1 MTGSGAERIA
11 RSNLVLGTA
20 LGGGGQGKVWAVEKR
35 LINRK
40 WPVAY
45 KEYKPDSQGQLRI
58 DALERMV
65 AFLPGQ
71 PHSVGQWLAEQAAWP
86 AALVTEGSQVRGFLM
101 RQIPDE
107 FFLTVQSGERKAR
120 GFEFLLNPLPYVN
133 KMVGTVTPR
142 QVFGLLLALADTLER
157 LHGLGV
163 VAGDLSPK
171 NLLFSLSGAR
181 PSCFLID
188 CDAMGLRGDWVLK
201 PVQTPGWQL
210 PDGEA
215 PETPEGD
222 RYKFALLAVRLFL
235 HEQHGRDVAALRRM
249 DGAVADLAKRGLSRT
264 AADRPALSDWLDPLR
279 RAFDSAP
286 LTWPAAAQAGPQTA
300 TGTTATKPQNATRP
314 TAGMP
319 TAGPGLFGAAT
330 GNTRPGGSRPAGP
343 HRSPAGPRGT
353 TVGGQVPSQTSGPF
367 PSGPFNPPRNATQR
381 TPSSGRTGTVVFW
394 IVLAIIALIVWQ
406 VATHSGSDS
415 SGSGSTSQSG
425 TGSTDTR
432 EAQATALHTLLAQN
446 TDRRHGVSDAVQS
459 MMNCSDLQENRQ
471 VFEDAADARA
481 SLVGKLDTLSLDQL
495 ADGLASDLNSAW
507 QSSEEADRAYVRVVD
522 DVSGNCS
529 TSAVTGSSAW
539 QDAVSASADA
549 TAAKKDFVAVWNPV
563 AREFGLETFAWSDL

>member
-1 MTGSGAERIA
+1 VTGSGAARIA
-11 RSNLVLGTA
+11 RSDLVLGTA

-35 LINRK
+35 LVNRK

-65 AFLPGQ
+65 AFLPER
-71 PHSVGQWLAEQAAWP
+71 PLPVGQWLAEHAAWP

-107 FFLTVQSGERKAR
+107 FFITLPSGDRKAA
-120 GFEFLLNPLPYVN
+120 GFEFLLNSLSYVN
-133 KMVGTVTPR
+133 MMVGNVTPR
-142 QVFGLLLALADTLER
+142 QVFGLLLSFADILER

-171 NLLFSLSGAR
+171 NLLFSLSGPR

-235 HEQHGRDVAALRRM
+235 HEQHGKDAAALRRM
-249 DGAVADLAKRGLSRT
+249 DGAVADLAERGLSRT
-264 AADRPALSDWLDPLR
+264 PTDRPALSDWLDPLR

-286 LTWPAAAQAGPQTA
+286 ETWLAAAQAGPQTA
-300 TGTTATKPQNATRP
+300 TGP
-314 TAGMP
+314 TAGTP
-319 TAGPGLFGAAT
+319 TAGPGLFGTAT
-330 GNTRPGGSRPAGP
+330 GSTRPGGSR
-343 HRSPAGPRGT
+343 PAGPRGT
-353 TVGGQVPSQTSGPF
+353 TVGGQVPPQTSGPF
-367 PSGPFNPPRNATQR
+367 PSGPFNPPRSAPQR
-381 TPSSGRTGTVVFW
+381 APSSGRAGAVAFW

-406 VATHSGSDS
+406 VATHSGGSSGGSSDS
-415 SGSGSTSQSG
+415 TGRPGI
-425 TGSTDTR
+425 GSTDTR
-432 EAQATALHTLLAQN
+432 AEQATALHTLLAQN
-446 TDRRHGVSDAVQS
+446 ADRRRGVSDAVQS

-481 SLVGKLDTLSLDQL
+481 GLVEKLDALTLDQL
-495 ADGLASDLNSAW
+495 ADDLAPDLHNAW

-522 DVSGNCS
+522 DVSGDCS

-563 AREFGLETFAWSDL
+563 AREFGLKTFAWSDL

>member
-1 MTGSGAERIA
+1 M
-11 RSNLVLGTA
+11 LGTA

-35 LINRK
+35 LVNRK

-65 AFLPGQ
+65 AFLPEQ
-71 PHSVGQWLAEQAAWP
+71 PHAVGQWLAEHAAWP
-86 AALVTEGSQVRGFLM
+86 AALVIEGSQVRGFLM

-107 FFLTVQSGERKAR
+107 FFITMPTGDRKAA
-120 GFEFLLNPLPYVN
+120 GFEFLLNSLTYVN
-133 KMVGTVTPR
+133 KMVGSVTPR
-142 QVFGLLLALADTLER
+142 QVFGLLLAFADTLER

-171 NLLFSLSGAR
+171 NLLFSLSGPR

-235 HEQHGRDVAALRRM
+235 HEQHGKDVAALRRM
-249 DGAVADLAKRGLSRT
+249 DATVADLAKRGLSRT
-264 AADRPALSDWLDPLR
+264 PADRPALSDWLDPLR

-286 LTWPAAAQAGPQTA
+286 LTWPGAAQAGPQTA
-300 TGTTATKPQNATRP
+300 TRP
-314 TAGMP
+314 TAGAP
-319 TAGPGLFGAAT
+319 TAGPGLSGAAT
-330 GNTRPGGSRPAGP
+330 GSTRPAGA
-343 HRSPAGPRGT
+343 RPAGPRGRGSTAGPQGT
-353 TVGGQVPSQTSGPF
+353 TVGGGQVPPQTSGPSS
-367 PSGPFNPPRNATQR
+367 SGPHNPPRSTPQR
-381 TPSSGRTGTVVFW
+381 APSSGRTGTVVAL
-394 IVLAIIALIVWQ
+394 IVLGIIALIVWQ
-406 VATHSGSDS
+406 IAAHM
-415 SGSGSTSQSG
+415 GSGSSGNSDGTSQSG

-432 EAQATALHTLLAQN
+432 EEQATALHTLLAQN
-446 TDRRHGVSDAVQS
+446 ADRRRGVSDAVQS
-459 MMNCSDLQENRQ
+459 MMNCTDLQQNRQ

-481 SLVGKLDTLSLDQL
+481 SLVKKLDTLTLDQL
-495 ADGLASDLNSAW
+495 ADDLATDLHNAW

-522 DVSGNCS
+522 DVSGDCS

-539 QDAVSASADA
+539 QDAASASAEA

-563 AREFGLETFAWSDL
+563 AQEFNLETFVWTDL

>member
-1 MTGSGAERIA
+1 MTGSGAARIA
-11 RSNLVLGTA
+11 RSDLVLGTA

-35 LINRK
+35 LVNRK

-45 KEYKPDSQGQLRI
+45 KEYKPESQGQLRI

-71 PHSVGQWLAEQAAWP
+71 PLAVGQWLAEHAAWP

-107 FFLTVQSGERKAR
+107 FFITMPSGDRKAA
-120 GFEFLLNPLPYVN
+120 GFEFLLNSLTYVN
-133 KMVGTVTPR
+133 LMVGDVTPR
-142 QVFGLLLALADTLER
+142 QFFGLLLAFADTLER

-171 NLLFSLSGAR
+171 NLLFSLSGPR

-235 HEQHGRDVAALRRM
+235 HEQHGKDVTALRRM
-249 DGAVADLAKRGLSRT
+249 DGAVADLAERGLSRSPT
-264 AADRPALSDWLDPLR
+264 DRPPLSDWLDPLR
-279 RAFDSAP
+279 HAFDSAP
-286 LTWPAAAQAGPQTA
+286 VTWPAAAQTGPQR
-300 TGTTATKPQNATRP
+300 ATRP
-314 TAGMP
+314 TAGAP
-319 TAGPGLFGAAT
+319 TT
-330 GNTRPGGSRPAGP
+330 
-343 HRSPAGPRGT
+343 GPRAA
-353 TVGGQVPSQTSGPF
+353 TVGGRVPPRTSGPF
-367 PSGPFNPPRNATQR
+367 PSGPHNPPRSTPQR
-381 TPSSGRTGTVVFW
+381 APSSGRAGAVVFG

-406 VATHSGSDS
+406 IATHSDSGS
-415 SGSGSTSQSG
+415 SGGSTGQSG
-425 TGSTDTR
+425 IGTTDTR
-432 EAQATALHTLLAQN
+432 EEQATALHTLLAQN
-446 TDRRHGVSDAVQS
+446 AGRRHGVSDAVQS
-459 MMNCSDLQENRQ
+459 MMNCSNLQENRQ

-481 SLVGKLDTLSLDQL
+481 GLVEKLDTLSLDQL
-495 ADGLASDLNSAW
+495 ADDLASDLHRAW

-522 DVSGNCS
+522 DVSRDCS

>member
-1 MTGSGAERIA
+1 MTGAGAARIA
-11 RSNLVLGTA
+11 RSDLVLGTA

-35 LINRK
+35 LVNRK

-71 PHSVGQWLAEQAAWP
+71 PLAVGQWLAEHAAWP
-86 AALVTEGSQVRGFLM
+86 AALVTEGAQVRGFLM

-107 FFLTVQSGERKAR
+107 FFITMPSGDRKAA
-120 GFEFLLNPLPYVN
+120 GFEFLLNPLTYVN
-133 KMVGTVTPR
+133 MMVGNVTPR
-142 QVFGLLLALADTLER
+142 QVFGLLLAFADTLER

-171 NLLFSLSGAR
+171 NLLFSLSGPR

-235 HEQHGRDVAALRRM
+235 HEQHGKDVAALRRM
-249 DGAVADLAKRGLSRT
+249 DGAVADLAERGLSRSPT
-264 AADRPALSDWLDPLR
+264 DRPSLSEWLDPLR
-279 RAFDSAP
+279 HAFDSAP
-286 LTWPAAAQAGPQTA
+286 VTWPAAAQAGPQTA
-300 TGTTATKPQNATRP
+300 TGTTAGAP
-314 TAGMP
+314 TAGAP
-319 TAGPGLFGAAT
+319 T
-330 GNTRPGGSRPAGP
+330 
-343 HRSPAGPRGT
+343 AGPRGT
-353 TVGGQVPSQTSGPF
+353 TAGGRVPPQTSGPF
-367 PSGPFNPPRNATQR
+367 PSGPHTPPRSTPQR
-381 TPSSGRTGTVVFW
+381 APSSGRAGAVVFC
-394 IVLAIIALIVWQ
+394 IMLAIIAQIVWQ
-406 VATHSGSDS
+406 IATHSDSGSSSGGSDS
-415 SGSGSTSQSG
+415 TSRSGIG
-425 TGSTDTR
+425 TTDTR
-432 EAQATALHTLLAQN
+432 EEQATALHTLLAQN
-446 TDRRHGVSDAVQS
+446 AGRRSGVSDAVQS

-471 VFEDAADARA
+471 VFEGAADARA
-481 SLVGKLDTLSLDQL
+481 GLVEKLDTLSLDQL
-495 ADGLASDLNSAW
+495 AGALASDLRRAW

-522 DVSGNCS
+522 DVSRDCS

-563 AREFGLETFAWSDL
+563 AREFDLETFAWSDL

>member
-1 MTGSGAERIA
+1 MTGSGAARIA
-11 RSNLVLGTA
+11 RSDLVLGTA

-35 LINRK
+35 LVNRK

-71 PHSVGQWLAEQAAWP
+71 PLAVGQWLAEHAAWP

-107 FFLTVQSGERKAR
+107 FLITMPSGDRKAA
-120 GFEFLLNPLPYVN
+120 GFEFLLNSLTYVN
-133 KMVGTVTPR
+133 KMVGNVTPR
-142 QVFGLLLALADTLER
+142 QVFGLLLAFADTLER

-171 NLLFSLSGAR
+171 NLLFSLSGPR

-235 HEQHGRDVAALRRM
+235 HEQHGKDAAALRRM
-249 DGAVADLAKRGLSRT
+249 DGAVADLAERGLSRT
-264 AADRPALSDWLDPLR
+264 PTDRPALSDWLDPLR

-286 LTWPAAAQAGPQTA
+286 VTWPAAAQAGPQTA
-300 TGTTATKPQNATRP
+300 TGP
-314 TAGMP
+314 TAGAP
-319 TAGPGLFGAAT
+319 TAGPGLFGTAT
-330 GNTRPGGSRPAGP
+330 SSTR
-343 HRSPAGPRGT
+343 PAGPRGT
-353 TVGGQVPSQTSGPF
+353 TVGGQVPPQTSGPF
-367 PSGPFNPPRNATQR
+367 PSGPYNPPRSTPQR
-381 TPSSGRTGTVVFW
+381 TPSSGRVGAVVFW

-406 VATHSGSDS
+406 IATHSDSGSS
-415 SGSGSTSQSG
+415 SGSSDSMSQSG
-425 TGSTDTR
+425 IGSTDTR
-432 EAQATALHTLLAQN
+432 EEQATVLHTLLAQN
-446 TDRRHGVSDAVQS
+446 TDRRRGVSDAVRS
-459 MMNCSDLQENRQ
+459 MMNCGDLQESRQ

-481 SLVGKLDTLSLDQL
+481 DLVEKLDRLSLDQL
-495 ADGLASDLNSAW
+495 AGDLASDLHSAW
-507 QSSEEADRAYVRVVD
+507 QSSEEADRSYVRVVD

-539 QDAVSASADA
+539 QDATSASADA
-549 TAAKKDFVAVWNPV
+549 TAAKKDFVAAWNPV
-563 AREFGLETFAWSDL
+563 AREFGLDTLTWTDL